1 MNYTIDKLLKRLE
14 DANVC
19 NDSLGGLSE
28 EDRFIIEFDAK
39 NNDVVA
45 NYLYFIHK
53 EVLEHKELL
62 NSGADEYPYTYKIED
77 KGNGKYKVEFSI
89 CDILVYGDSVAIIA
103 LEEYGYVE
111 YNELYFDK
119 YSMGTWCVGTL
130 NVVEVINLITSVKK
144 I

>member
-1 MNYTIDKLLKRLE
+1 MNYTVDKLLKRLE

-19 NDSLGGLSE
+19 DDSLGGLSE

-89 CDILVYGDSVAIIA
+89 GDILVYGDSVAIIA
-103 LEEYGYVE
+103 LEEYGYVG
-111 YNELYFDK
+111 YNELYFDR
-119 YSMGTWCVGTL
+119 YAEVFCHL
-130 NVVEVINLITSVKK
+130 NVFDILEVINLITSVKK
-144 I
+144 N